1 MSGRLGMG
9 AYDTQKSR
17 ERWLESVGMNRICAR
32 CAHGCKQPANVDVV
46 ICKRYRRE
54 VAPQTKEG

>member
-1 MSGRLGMG
+1 MG
-9 AYDTQKSR
+9 AYETQKAR
-17 ERWLESVGMNRICAR
+17 ERWLESVGMNRICKR
-32 CAHGCKQPANVDVV
+32 CAHSCKQPANVDVV